1 MILLA
6 VADVVLFLAA
16 NVAYGGGH
24 QHGLRN
30 NVSNAAWVLF
40 LVGFLV
46 LIVLGI
52 VALGELMRRHSRA
65 QA

>member
-1 MILLA
+1 L
-6 VADVVLFLAA
+6 VA
-16 NVAYGGGH
+16 NVANGAGR

-30 NVSNAAWVLF
+30 NVSNVAWVLF

-52 VALGELMRRHSRA
+52 VALAQLVRQHGRA
-65 QA
+65 RA

>member
-1 MILLA
+1 
-6 VADVVLFLAA
+6 
-16 NVAYGGGH
+16 
-24 QHGLRN
+24 
-30 NVSNAAWVLF
+30 VSNAAWVLF